1 MAADTLPSPQ
11 ARAENRAGLILVA
24 PAAILLLALVVL
36 PVLATAAFSLT
47 DYRLGT
53 QEIGFAGLDNYVAL
67 ARDPAFW
74 QSLGNT
80 ALYVVIVVPGSVLLG
95 LAVALL
101 IEGRGWLAPF
111 YRLAYF
117 LPVAST
123 FITMAVVWEFLMNPS
138 VGLFNQVLA
147 LIGMPPVNFL
157 GDADTVLFSM
167 AAIGIWEL
175 VGFNM
180 VLFMAGL
187 ATIPRDLYDA
197 AAIDGAESF
206 WDRFRMVTWPM
217 LGPTTFFVITIS
229 AIRAFRVFEVAAVI
243 TQGRPEGSSEVI
255 LYSIYVQAFQYFNIG
270 YAAALVVVYLVITAL
285 IALVQARYV
294 EKRTHYR

>member
-1 MAADTLPSPQ
+1 MAARIQSPQ
-11 ARAENRAGLILVA
+11 ARAENMAGLVLVA

-47 DYRLGT
+47 NYRLGAPA
-53 QEIGFAGLDNYVAL
+53 ISFAGFDNYAAL

-80 ALYVVIVVPGSVLLG
+80 ALYVVIVVPGSVFLG

-123 FITMAVVWEFLMNPS
+123 FIAMAVVWEFLMNPS
-138 VGLFNQVLA
+138 VGPFNQILA
-147 LIGMPPVNFL
+147 LLGMPGVNFL
-157 GDADTVLFSM
+157 GDADTALYSM

-197 AAIDGAESF
+197 ASIDGAESF

-217 LGPTTFFVITIS
+217 LGPTTFFVVTIS

-285 IALVQARYV
+285 IALIQARYAD
-294 EKRTHYR
+294 KRTHYR